1 MTQKK
6 ETTVLLLSLLI
17 TVGAIAGGLWWFKKD
32 NPSQVSAPPDTSTIS
47 SRSSADRLSTG
58 EKILISQDITLE
70 KQAGVTAF
78 ANGDY
83 PQAIAQLSA
92 SLQKQRN
99 DPEALIYLNNARI
112 GNNKS
117 YSIGVPTPIGS
128 EVTTAKEILRGV
140 AQAQTEINNRGGI
153 NGIPLKI
160 AITDDNNDPETAKK
174 IAQTFADNP
183 DILGVV
189 GHFASNISVAAAPV
203 YQKNSLVAI
212 SPTSTTVSLSD
223 AGDYIFRTVPNDLF
237 TSKALAKYFLEKLT
251 KQKAAIF
258 YNSSSEYSNS
268 IQNAFTTELLS
279 NGGEIVAESDFAA
292 ANFNP
297 ANAVQQAIDQGA
309 EALIFLTNST
319 TLDQAFLVAQV
330 NNHQLPLLSG
340 DSIYKPQTLQIAG
353 KNVVGMVVAV
363 PWHAQG
369 KNNNPGFSQAA
380 SRLWGGNVNWR
391 TAMAYDATESLI
403 AGIKANPSRQG
414 IQQTLSKAGFSTT
427 GASGTIK
434 FLPSGD
440 RNQAVQL
447 VKVEADPN
455 SEFGYA
461 FVPVK

>member
-32 NPSQVSAPPDTSTIS
+32 DVAQVSQRPGTSTTS
-47 SRSSADRLSTG
+47 ARSTAERLSTG

-83 PQAIAQLSA
+83 PQAIAQLST

-112 GNNKS
+112 GSNKS

-140 AQAQTEINNRGGI
+140 AQAQSEINNQGGI

-160 AITDDNNDPETAKK
+160 AIADDNNDPETAKK
-174 IAQTFADNP
+174 LAQTFADNP
-183 DILGVV
+183 EILGVV

-212 SPTSTTVSLSD
+212 SPTSTTVSLSG
-223 AGDYIFRTVPNDLF
+223 AGDYIFRTVPSDLF
-237 TSKALAKYFLEKLT
+237 TTKALAKYFLEKLT

-258 YNSSSEYSNS
+258 YNSTSEYSNS
-268 IQNAFTTELLS
+268 IKNAFTTELLS
-279 NGGEIVAESDFAA
+279 NGGDIVTESDFAA

-297 ANAVQQAIDQGA
+297 ADAVQQAIDQGA
-309 EALIFLTNST
+309 EALVFLTNST

-330 NNHQLPLLSG
+330 NNRQLPLLSG

-369 KNNNPGFSQAA
+369 NNNPGFSQAA

-447 VKVEADPN
+447 VKVEVDPN
-455 SEFGYA
+455 SEFGYT
-461 FVPVK
+461 FIPLN